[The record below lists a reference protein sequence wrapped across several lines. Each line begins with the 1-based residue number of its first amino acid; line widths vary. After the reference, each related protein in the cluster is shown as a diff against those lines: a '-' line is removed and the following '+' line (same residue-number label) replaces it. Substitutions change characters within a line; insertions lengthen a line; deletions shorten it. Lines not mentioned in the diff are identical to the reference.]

1 MDIELNFVRRGKGEN
16 LIFLH
21 GNGEDLTYFEK
32 QIEFFSHDFCVY
44 AIDTRGHGKS
54 PWGEAPFTIRQ
65 FADDLMEFMNVHKI
79 EKANIV
85 GFSDG
90 ANIAMIFALKY
101 PEKVD
106 KLVLNGGNL
115 NGGGVKAYV
124 QLPVI
129 IGYKFARMFAGKN
142 SEAEK
147 HALMLGLMVNDPNIA
162 PEQLGGIRAKTLVIA
177 GSRDTG
183 SSAERFCGSGLLSK
197 AGLPHDGGYRSD
209 RAAGTVRRSLQ
220 ADGTGG
226 LFSSGWK

>member
-162 PEQLGGIRAKTLVIA
+162 PEQLDGIRAKTLVIA
-177 GSRDTG
+177 GSRDMIKRKHTELIFKSIPDARLSIIKG
-183 SSAERFCGSGLLSK
+183 THFIASENPSEFNNAVHEFLISG
-197 AGLPHDGGYRSD
+197 
-209 RAAGTVRRSLQ
+209 
-220 ADGTGG
+220 
-226 LFSSGWK
+226 